1 MEYMRNALTNL
12 VRHLEQANIKDVLKG
27 VGIRGMN
34 EMYIGPVMRY
44 FEHGDERSG
53 TINVRT
59 FETR

>member
-1 MEYMRNALTNL
+1 M
-12 VRHLEQANIKDVLKG
+12 VLKE
-27 VGIRGMN
+27 VGSGDMN

-53 TINVRT
+53 TINSRT